1 MVGGE
6 AVYGG
11 VEAGGTKF
19 VCCLGTGPDDIR
31 AEVRFPTTTPEETL
45 GRVVAFFREAAGRGA
60 ASAFREAGGSG
71 AASAAA
77 AEGARP
83 AAVGVA
89 CFGPVD
95 LDPASATYGHIT
107 TTPKPGWAGTDV
119 AGVLRAALGVPVG
132 FDTDVN
138 GAALGEARWG
148 AGQGMDP
155 FVYVTVGTGIG
166 GGAIVNGAPL
176 HGLVHPEMGHVRVRH
191 DRGLDPFPGGCP
203 FHDDCLEGLASG
215 PAMERRWGAPA
226 QTLPAGHPAWEL
238 EASYLAELAAGLV
251 CTLSPRRIVFGG
263 GVMAGPGLFP
273 MMRQRTRELLAGYV
287 SSPAVT
293 DRIDDYLVPPGLGER
308 SGRLGALALAEA
320 ALAAG

>member
-1 MVGGE
+1 MAAEHAGL
-6 AVYGG
+6 YGG
-11 VEAGGTKF
+11 IEAGGTKF
-19 VCCLGTGPDDIR
+19 VCCLGTGPDDLR

-45 GRVVAFFREAAGRGA
+45 GRAVAFFRAAGA
-60 ASAFREAGGSG
+60 AGP
-71 AASAAA
+71 ASI
-77 AEGARP
+77 
-83 AAVGVA
+83 GVA

-119 AGVLRAALGVPVG
+119 VGFLRSALDVPVG

-148 AGQGMDP
+148 AGRGLDP
-155 FVYVTVGTGIG
+155 FVYLTVGTGIG

-203 FHDDCLEGLASG
+203 FHGDCLEGLASG
-215 PAMERRWGAPA
+215 PAMAQRWGAPA

-238 EASYLAELAAGLV
+238 EASYLAELLAGLV
-251 CTLSPRRIVFGG
+251 CTLSPRRIVLGG
-263 GVMAGPGLFP
+263 GVMAGPGLFG
-273 MMRQRTRELLAGYV
+273 MIRRRTRELLAGYV

-293 DRIDDYLVPPGLGER
+293 DRIDDYIVPPGLGGR
-308 SGRLGALALAEA
+308 SGRLGALALAQA
-320 ALAAG
+320 AVTSAG